1 MSGAPTVAALS
12 AAFTFGILLNAA
24 SGAAFIWIKT
34 HGSAI
39 LRDGSRLVLAIFLIA
54 ATLWA
59 QVAFAATLVE
69 PFANLSCQVAIAIAS
84 SFDQIARIALE
95 QFLVWSLQRDAK
107 LSPAAIL
114 FQIGIVGRFGLAVGF
129 VAVQR
134 PQFVPVCLTSTSSL
148 PLGLAIIIFDG
159 VFVAGLFIWALVNGL
174 REEGPNAKALFST
187 IAGLGIWTATSA
199 PMILGIQSIDM
210 IARTVIPA
218 IGILLAFH
226 DKLTISRVTLLQS
239 SAERAGP
246 NDSEASRAIPSRDLH
261 NRADSNATSYYAP
274 SRYEDLKAEA
284 AATAY
289 PVNTANGMLP
299 SITGPVPGQAMAGV
313 GGLPVTGQLFPPIR
327 EQQAPA
333 LRQAPRSANQIPV
346 KNLRNKQGK
355 LLISEPILNNSSAQ
369 NPLNKIPTV
378 DLATAAKNDKERRA
392 VLPNPLA
399 ANLLGS
405 RPAPQPPVMSAE
417 QMAQR
422 YQNVQ
427 RRDVGGGAATKTVLT
442 PIPEPTPVGSSSS
455 AQFSP
460 GIEEVRR
467 RSPRQPSAGFA
478 GGNLAPR
485 TLGFPQLNIPAT
497 NAPVGL
503 TIFPPPRSPL
513 RPSSSLSPVALN
525 LSKTIRS
532 DGSKQAKPVTPTP
545 GKEMITTSLKS
556 PTQPPAQPTV
566 GQPVAARARHTS
578 ADKSRE
584 TLLLRSGSVNQTIR
598 PSRQASQTSSN
609 GPPVPAKTPTQSRP
623 AVGLPSN
630 PKIQALRLLEKE
642 NGIPRQQTV
651 MLVSNIEYNDPMAVQ
666 SIVSGALEKPSGLA
680 IPPAPIT
687 APLLHR
693 PRPIP
698 RQPSVDRPIFPS
710 ELSPRVWANNAA
722 QLPHHPQRPY
732 HGRSLS
738 AGSVLSKKSIL
749 NSTAGSPTQLP
760 PLPPLPMT
768 MGNPS
773 RPQPNNTKSMTFD
786 EKMELLYQGNPT
798 SAASTPKNSR
808 PSTISRPEVPR
819 IPSFYQNP
827 QSSVLSPEPAGSSIK
842 IVGDKPGSSSIPLA
856 SAVNVAGALPPQPD
870 MPLMSSKFSQTTY
883 QSPREE
889 SKSWLALDMVQNRP
903 SFEGTR
909 RQSSPLLPLDYYR
922 SSSILSNGKTRE
934 DDDATTHWGSLHS
947 PAEPINVQK
956 AKEIAIPALTQPAV
970 TSPELPVASVQA
982 PSSPA
987 MSEDGTEVFTV
998 MLDSSTE
1005 YATTPRESSLLNV
1018 HNMGG
1023 GIVASGWHRR
1033 VGDDCPAF
1041 STRKNAMGS
1050 RKMPPPTPLALH
1062 RPKVPMVIEAE
1073 PSPLESPEHAL
1084 AMIQAQ
1090 LQSLDEPNNRE
1101 SASSQQQ
1108 QRMTLLANLE
1118 LEMGMQEDQW
1128 QQLRTNIG
1136 RDSTSTLSSIP
1147 SRDRGSG
1154 LVATVPDV
1162 AEEPLLKNMMQ
1173 RRRSSRRSRM
1183 KAQGKSPAP
1192 QRRRQEEGDLYMEQL
1207 EMQALVSAKSG
1218 TRMSYLVVQPTSHG
1232 PWGSPTPPES
1242 EESESESEALPIEI
1256 DRRTTQPAAA
1266 SLWRPAPMLEKSTSV
1281 SVSALWMPAN
1291 LATDLFSHIDTP
1303 PQSRGKSLPKTA
1315 LEPLVIESSQLWRS
1329 PARSKAAASAA
1340 NGLWKA
1346 AWTPRVTASPQK
1358 PKQVKSV
1365 QRPLTQRP
1373 PRRSKRITM
1382 LPDILESPTPLP
1394 DKRGTL
1400 GIFQFPWGELSD
1412 VPTVQARLPTFGAMP
1427 GTMTTGRSS
1436 MLPSMGPIIPVD
1448 PVALAAEQFDQS
1460 NYSTSYFDDYEE
1472 EDDGDNFSDWEMQAS
1487 DDGRDED
1494 DFDETTL
1501 WEIASLLK
1509 ADNIPS
1515 RESLFPGFDS
1525 DNDRVSVLSA
1535 ASSMPRADS
1544 LIEPDVSETLWEE
1557 EDGEVPKHDS
1567 IPMVLDLE
1575 SFPSPPRAIPLL
1587 WEDASPAQAGSIG
1600 LPQPATSEWE
1610 AYCDMEKIPRVPTAR
1625 PSQESTITSRSMWSL
1640 ISNPARVDGPGLL
1653 WTSGKV
1659 ASQPDATLWLQPPPV
1674 SVPALGLSQSD
1685 GWTAYANLPQQPRA
1699 VRVKSEN
1706 ASPFVVEST
1715 TLWSTSD
1722 RSGITR
1728 HNDWLRASAEK
1739 PSARPQSAPTL
1750 WAPSVSSAAK
1760 SSYGLPQVDTE
1771 AWEAYLTS
1779 VPSINRSRLY
1789 SEDPAVIQT
1798 SELWSAQKEA
1808 KMRTKA
1814 TSLWAGQSDLIAD
1827 EPEVSVEAISQQPP
1841 TNAEIVSSLGMW
1853 VSSLVDEE
1861 EKSEGLFD
1869 AGHKRSVFRTTR
1881 QEPAALELRRKHR
1894 SDYPVTLPELESSTL
1909 WTVKSENQVS
1919 RSWLD
1924 MPTHVEVPHTN
1935 PSTQLEIAE
1944 ATSEEIIRGPVQR
1957 PYRPIFEYPGDWDA
1971 ALREATNTSYQS
1983 DIMVVWNV
1991 RLAAATSG
1999 QWDAA
2004 LQEAIRAGQPAR
2016 PAAAESDWA
2025 HALAEAIQASRVD
2038 ADESV
2043 PSIHDDSSERGSDW
2057 DQVSQNDSADSLST
2071 ANDEDS
2077 SVYSTDLSEQ
2087 GGTANNKL
2095 YLWAST
2101 SAKPQKPKSNLWQ
2114 RPIPAEHD
2122 QAQRMGLEEAA
2133 RSPRIPS
2140 VGRKVGRVLDSHLL
2154 FLEYSRQG
2162 LWNSE
2167 HDGAQGAGEQHI
2179 DWLLRVQASL

>member
-1 MSGAPTVAALS
+1 M
-12 AAFTFGILLNAA
+12 
-24 SGAAFIWIKT
+24 
-34 HGSAI
+34 
-39 LRDGSRLVLAIFLIA
+39 
-54 ATLWA
+54 
-59 QVAFAATLVE
+59 
-69 PFANLSCQVAIAIAS
+69 
-84 SFDQIARIALE
+84 
-95 QFLVWSLQRDAK
+95 
-107 LSPAAIL
+107 
-114 FQIGIVGRFGLAVGF
+114 
-129 VAVQR
+129 
-134 PQFVPVCLTSTSSL
+134 
-148 PLGLAIIIFDG
+148 
-159 VFVAGLFIWALVNGL
+159 
-174 REEGPNAKALFST
+174 
-187 IAGLGIWTATSA
+187 
-199 PMILGIQSIDM
+199 
-210 IARTVIPA
+210 
-218 IGILLAFH
+218 
-226 DKLTISRVTLLQS
+226 QS

-289 PVNTANGMLP
+289 PVNAANGMLP
-299 SITGPVPGQAMAGV
+299 NITGPVPGQAMAGV
-313 GGLPVTGQLFPPIR
+313 GGIPVTGQLFPPIR

-355 LLISEPILNNSSAQ
+355 LLISEPILNNSGAQ

-427 RRDVGGGAATKTVLT
+427 RRDVGAGAATKTILT

-467 RSPRQPSAGFA
+467 RSPRQPSGGFA

-485 TLGFPQLNIPAT
+485 TSGYPQLNIPAT

-503 TIFPPPRSPL
+503 TVFPPPRSPL
-513 RPSSSLSPVALN
+513 RPSSSLSPAALN
-525 LSKTIRS
+525 LSKAVRS
-532 DGSKQAKPVTPTP
+532 EGSNQAKPVTPSL
-545 GKEMITTSLKS
+545 GKGMITSSLKS

-566 GQPVAARARHTS
+566 GQPVAAGPRNTS
-578 ADKSRE
+578 SDKSRE

-609 GPPVPAKTPTQSRP
+609 GPPVPAKTPTQNRP

-642 NGIPRQQTV
+642 SGIPRQQTV
-651 MLVSNIEYNDPMAVQ
+651 MLVNNIEYNDPMAVQ

-710 ELSPRVWANNAA
+710 ELSPGVWASNAA
-722 QLPHHPQRPY
+722 QLPHHPQRPH

-760 PLPPLPMT
+760 PLPPLPLN
-768 MGNPS
+768 MGNPN

-798 SAASTPKNSR
+798 SAASTPKSSKR
-808 PSTISRPEVPR
+808 STISRPEVPR

-827 QSSVLSPEPAGSSIK
+827 QSSVSSPEPAGSSIK
-842 IVGDKPGSSSIPLA
+842 IAGDKPGSSSIPLA
-856 SAVNVAGALPPQPD
+856 SAINVPGALPPQPD
-870 MPLMSSKFSQTTY
+870 IPLMSSKFSQTTY

-889 SKSWLALDMVQNRP
+889 PKSWLVLDMVRNRP

-934 DDDATTHWGSLHS
+934 EDDATTHWGSLHS
-947 PAEPINVQK
+947 PAEPINIQK
-956 AKEIAIPALTQPAV
+956 AREIAIPALPQPAV
-970 TSPELPVASVQA
+970 TSPELPAASVQG

-1005 YATTPRESSLLNV
+1005 YATTPRQSSLLNV

-1041 STRKNAMGS
+1041 STRKGAMGS

-1090 LQSLDEPNNRE
+1090 LQNLDQPNNRE
-1101 SASSQQQ
+1101 STASQQQ

-1147 SRDRGSG
+1147 SRERGSG
-1154 LVATVPDV
+1154 LVATVPDAV
-1162 AEEPLLKNMMQ
+1162 EEQSVKNMMQ

-1183 KAQGKSPAP
+1183 NAQGKSPAS

-1207 EMQALVSAKSG
+1207 EIQALVSAKSG
-1218 TRMSYLVVQPTSHG
+1218 TRMSYLVVQPTSQG
-1232 PWGSPTPPES
+1232 PWGSPTPPESEESES

-1256 DRRTTQPAAA
+1256 DRKTTQPTAA
-1266 SLWRPAPMLEKSTSV
+1266 SLWRPAPILEKSTSV
-1281 SVSALWMPAN
+1281 SVRALWMPTN
-1291 LATDLFSHIDTP
+1291 LASDLFSHIDTP
-1303 PQSRGKSLPKTA
+1303 PRSRGKSLPKTA
-1315 LEPLVIESSQLWRS
+1315 LEPLVIESSGLWRS

-1346 AWTPRVTASPQK
+1346 AWTPKVTASPQK

-1373 PRRSKRITM
+1373 PRRSRRITM

-1436 MLPSMGPIIPVD
+1436 MLSSSGPIIPVD

-1460 NYSTSYFDDYEE
+1460 NYSASYFDDYEE
-1472 EDDGDNFSDWEMQAS
+1472 EDDGDNFSDWEMQGS

-1509 ADNIPS
+1509 ADNVPS
-1515 RESLFPGFDS
+1515 RESLFPDFDS
-1525 DNDRVSVLSA
+1525 DNDRVSMLSA
-1535 ASSMPRADS
+1535 ASSMPRVDS
-1544 LIEPDVSETLWEE
+1544 LIEPDVSEILWEE
-1557 EDGEVPKHDS
+1557 EDREVPKHDS
-1567 IPMVLDLE
+1567 IPMVLDLG
-1575 SFPSPPRAIPLL
+1575 SFPSPPRAVPLL
-1587 WEDASPAQAGSIG
+1587 WEDASPAQAEFIG
-1600 LPQPATSEWE
+1600 LPQPAMSEWE
-1610 AYCDMEKIPRVPTAR
+1610 AYCDMEEIRRVPTAR
-1625 PSQESTITSRSMWSL
+1625 PSQEFTITSRSMWSP
-1640 ISNPARVDGPGLL
+1640 ISKPAHVDEPGLP
-1653 WTSGKV
+1653 WASGNV
-1659 ASQPDATLWLQPPPV
+1659 ASRPGAALWSQPPPV
-1674 SVPALGLSQSD
+1674 SVPPLGLSQSD
-1685 GWTAYANLPQQPRA
+1685 GWTAYVNLPQQPRV
-1699 VRVKSEN
+1699 VRVRSEN
-1706 ASPFVVEST
+1706 ASPLVVEST
-1715 TLWSTSD
+1715 ALWSTSD
-1722 RSGITR
+1722 KFGIT
-1728 HNDWLRASAEK
+1728 HHKDWLRACAEK
-1739 PSARPQSAPTL
+1739 SSARPQSAPTL
-1750 WAPSVSSAAK
+1750 WAPFVSSAAK
-1760 SSYGLPQVDTE
+1760 PSYGLPQLNTE
-1771 AWEAYLTS
+1771 AWEAYLMPVS
-1779 VPSINRSRLY
+1779 SINRSRLY

-1798 SELWSAQKEA
+1798 SELWSAQKDG
-1808 KMRTKA
+1808 KMRTKV
-1814 TSLWAGQSDLIAD
+1814 TSLWSGQSDLIAD
-1827 EPEVSVEAISQQPP
+1827 EPGISVEAISQQPP

-1853 VSSLVDEE
+1853 VLSLVDEE
-1861 EKSEGLFD
+1861 EKSEGLFN
-1869 AGHKRSVFRTTR
+1869 AGHKRSDFRTTR
-1881 QEPAALELRRKHR
+1881 QEPAAMELRRKQR
-1894 SDYPVTLPELESSTL
+1894 SDYPVTLSKLESSTL

-1924 MPTHVEVPHTN
+1924 MPMQVQVPHTS
-1935 PSTQLEIAE
+1935 PSTQLEFAE
-1944 ATSEEIIRGPVQR
+1944 AISEKIIRSPVQR

-2004 LQEAIRAGQPAR
+2004 LQEAIRAGQLAR
-2016 PAAAESDWA
+2016 PAASESDWA
-2025 HALAEAIQASRVD
+2025 HALAEAIQASHVD

-2043 PSIHDDSSERGSDW
+2043 PSIHDDSSERASDW

-2077 SVYSTDLSEQ
+2077 CVYSTDSSEQ
-2087 GGTANNKL
+2087 DGTANNKL

-2101 SAKPQKPKSNLWQ
+2101 SAKPQEPESNLWQ
-2114 RPIPAEHD
+2114 RPVPVEHD

-2154 FLEYSRQG
+2154 YLEYSRQS
-2162 LWNSE
+2162 LWDRE
-2167 HDGAQGAGEQHI
+2167 RDGAQGAGEQQI
-2179 DWLLRVQASL
+2179 DWLQRVQASS